1 MDIVILKQHY
11 HELCEQLGRLQT
23 LLQHCTPA
31 AALVAQLPAPIK
43 GQENEPIVQLT
54 PSIYSGA
61 DAVQL
66 ALEAY
71 QDLHIIAGLSQKS
84 ARRMPGVIYL
94 DTRHTP
100 AAAEI
105 AACVQAIN
113 SSKLAIKDYV
123 VSHFKTASARF
134 EILKQACPGVMT
146 VHLYRLIRCY
156 QDEGIKSVRFTWSQ
170 QQALVYPD
178 KDKLLARI
186 RLAIEQS
193 SSPDYTRVLTQ
204 LQHKISAVAQGSIRV
219 RRQVKVQPV
228 ANVTWLSGAASP
240 VTAPLPMIILQDTAP
255 ALKIIGD
262 FDAQT
267 AAQRKTRSDKIAA
280 QLLGTFQGET
290 IEYVPHDGL

>member
-11 HELCEQLGRLQT
+11 RELCEQLSRLQA

-267 AAQRKTRSDKIAA
+267 AAQRKTRSDKIEA
-280 QLLGTFQGET
+280 QLLGTFQGEN
-290 IEYVPHDGL
+290 IEYVPHDAP